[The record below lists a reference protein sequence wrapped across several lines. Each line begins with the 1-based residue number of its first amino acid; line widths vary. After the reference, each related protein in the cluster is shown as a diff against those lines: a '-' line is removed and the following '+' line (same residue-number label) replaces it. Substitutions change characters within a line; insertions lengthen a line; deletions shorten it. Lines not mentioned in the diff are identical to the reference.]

1 MSRIHDALERARR
14 ERAKSPN
21 RAETETES
29 SPAPKPVEG
38 GASLA
43 TLADCFTQECETLR
57 SAIEA
62 ALPGRAQRVIM
73 FTSAVRGEGCT
84 TLVASLAYTLAT
96 RGGMRVALVDANIK
110 APGLAALMGL
120 GPHAGLTDVIGR
132 DLDLNL
138 ALRATPTPNLHVL
151 LCGNTPLISSEV
163 FGSSRTASV
172 LQSLKE
178 HHPYVLLDT
187 SAVMSVPEVAMQAT
201 SADGVVLVA
210 RANKTD
216 RAVLQKTRDILQGSG
231 ANLLGVVL
239 NRRRFVIPEFIYR
252 RL

>member
-14 ERAKSPN
+14 ERRKPSAPSE
-21 RAETETES
+21 AEAPPT
-29 SPAPKPVEG
+29 PKPVEG
-38 GASLA
+38 GRSLA
-43 TLADCFTQECETLR
+43 TVAGHFTQECDTLR

-62 ALPGRAQRVIM
+62 ALPGRTNRVIM

-84 TLVASLAYTLAT
+84 TLVASLGFTLAT
-96 RGGMRVALVDANIK
+96 RAGVRVVLVDGNIK
-110 APGLAALMGL
+110 APGLANLMGL
-120 GPHAGLTDVIGR
+120 GSHAGLTDIVGR

-138 ALRATPTPNLHVL
+138 ALRSTPTPNLHVL

-163 FGSSRTASV
+163 FGSARTASI
-172 LQSLKE
+172 LENLKR
-178 HHPYVLLDT
+178 HHRYVLIDT
-187 SAVMSVPEVAMQAT
+187 SAVMSVPEVAMQGKQ
-201 SADGVVLVA
+201 ADGVVLVA

-216 RAVLQKTRDILQGSG
+216 RAVLQKARDLLQDGG